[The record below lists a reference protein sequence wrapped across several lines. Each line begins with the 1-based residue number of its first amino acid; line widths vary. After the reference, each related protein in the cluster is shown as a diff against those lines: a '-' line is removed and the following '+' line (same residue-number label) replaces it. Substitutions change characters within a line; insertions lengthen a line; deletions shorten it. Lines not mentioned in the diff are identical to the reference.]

1 MFQALKARIRRLR
14 ATSRILSFLISIAV
28 FIPISLT
35 LQKFMSTQNIYHDVI
50 HPDGSTQWRTAW
62 AKDSKVWPTWMYFL
76 TAGISVFLNFLIII
90 AYACSG
96 VEKANRAATVATIF
110 SWGTVLGNLIV
121 WCVAAGLYRAEKDT
135 GEKPKD
141 LWGWT
146 CSPAATAIQKEFAGE
161 VDFNKFCNIQVRS
174 LKQLCGFERNKC

>member
-1 MFQALKARIRRLR
+1 
-14 ATSRILSFLISIAV
+14 
-28 FIPISLT
+28 
-35 LQKFMSTQNIYHDVI
+35 
-50 HPDGSTQWRTAW
+50 
-62 AKDSKVWPTWMYFL
+62 MYFL
-76 TAGISVFLNFLIII
+76 TAGISVVLNLLIII

-141 LWGWT
+141 FWGWT

-174 LKQLCGFERNKC
+174 LKQSCGFERNKC